1 MRCVE
6 EVPRRANVVYTD
18 AEEND
23 DIYDRYIK
31 GDETAFEEILCAYRH
46 GLIRYL
52 YRCVGDLETAEELSE
67 DCFVELFLHP
77 GRYRREASLKN
88 YLYAVARHKAASHLR
103 RHHRTRFVPIEEVAA
118 MCLDEDAGGRCST
131 AEQHLT
137 LAERRQAV
145 MRALGALPEDYGVAL
160 YLLYFEEL
168 SCEAAAKAMGKS
180 RKQLYNLTARAKA
193 AMREQLQKEGFS
205 DENGLGI

>member
-1 MRCVE
+1 MTGVE
-6 EVPRRANVVYTD
+6 EVQKQ
-18 AEEND
+18 AENSNTNQIND
-23 DIYDRYIK
+23 VNIYDRYIN
-31 GDETAFEEILCAYRH
+31 GDKTAFEEILHTYRH
-46 GLIRYL
+46 GLTRYL

-103 RHHRTRFVPIEEVAA
+103 RHRRVRFVPIEEVAA
-118 MCLDEDAGGRCST
+118 MCLDNGTEERCAAAERLFT
-131 AEQHLT
+131 A
-137 LAERRQAV
+137 AERRQAV
-145 MRALGALPEDYGVAL
+145 MRALSALPEDYGVTL
-160 YLLYFEEL
+160 YLLYFEGL

-193 AMREQLQKEGFS
+193 AMREQLEKEGFA
-205 DENGLGI
+205 DEDGLGI

>member
-1 MRCVE
+1 MTGVE
-6 EVPRRANVVYTD
+6 EVQKQ
-18 AEEND
+18 AENSNTNQIND
-23 DIYDRYIK
+23 VNIYDRYIN
-31 GDETAFEEILCAYRH
+31 GDKTAFEEILHTYRH
-46 GLIRYL
+46 GLTRYL

-103 RHHRTRFVPIEEVAA
+103 RHSRTRFVPIEEVAA
-118 MCLDEDAGGRCST
+118 MCLDEETEGRCSA
-131 AEQHLT
+131 AEQHLA

-145 MRALGALPEDYGVAL
+145 MRALSALPEDYGLTL
-160 YLLYFEEL
+160 YLLYFEGL

-193 AMREQLQKEGFS
+193 AMREQLEKEGFA
-205 DENGLGI
+205 DEDGLGI

>member
-1 MRCVE
+1 MIGVE
-6 EVPRRANVVYTD
+6 EVQKQ
-18 AEEND
+18 AENSNTNQIND
-23 DIYDRYIK
+23 VNIYDRYIN
-31 GDETAFEEILCAYRH
+31 GDKTAFEEILHTYRH
-46 GLIRYL
+46 GLTRYL

-103 RHHRTRFVPIEEVAA
+103 RHRRVRFVPIEEVAA
-118 MCLDEDAGGRCST
+118 MCLDNGAEERCAA
-131 AEQHLT
+131 AERLFAA
-137 LAERRQAV
+137 AERRQAV
-145 MRALGALPEDYGVAL
+145 MRALSALPEDYGVTL
-160 YLLYFEEL
+160 YLLYFEGL

-193 AMREQLQKEGFS
+193 AMREQLEKEGFA
-205 DENGLGI
+205 DEDGLGI

>member
-1 MRCVE
+1 MTGVE
-6 EVPRRANVVYTD
+6 EVQKQ
-18 AEEND
+18 AENSNTNQIND
-23 DIYDRYIK
+23 VDIYDRYIN
-31 GDETAFEEILCAYRH
+31 GDKTAFEEILHTYRH
-46 GLIRYL
+46 GLTRYL

-103 RHHRTRFVPIEEVAA
+103 RHRRVRFVPIEEVAA
-118 MCLDEDAGGRCST
+118 MCLDNGTEERC
-131 AEQHLT
+131 AAVERLFAA
-137 LAERRQAV
+137 AERRQAV
-145 MRALGALPEDYGVAL
+145 MRALSALPEDYGVTL
-160 YLLYFEEL
+160 YLLYFEGL

-193 AMREQLQKEGFS
+193 AMREQLEKEGFA
-205 DENGLGI
+205 DEDGLGI